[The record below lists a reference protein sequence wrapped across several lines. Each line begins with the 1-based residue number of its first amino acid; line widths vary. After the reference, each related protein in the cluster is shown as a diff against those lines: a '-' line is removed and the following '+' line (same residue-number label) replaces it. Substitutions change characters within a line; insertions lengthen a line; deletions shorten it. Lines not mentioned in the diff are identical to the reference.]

1 MPNNLKNSKKTHKT
15 KTQQK
20 HNLKKKQNN
29 VLKILHNIKQTR
41 TTTRPCPARKRTYT
55 QTQKKRSRKN
65 NLAGTGFNFMLIIF
79 LREHSLILD
88 AGTISRLSRRHF
100 PSKHSTNLD
109 CPQKASLRE
118 RQRVLAIFLQ
128 SLA

>member
-1 MPNNLKNSKKTHKT
+1 MPNNLKNSKKHKT

-20 HNLKKKQNN
+20 TQLKKKKQNN
-29 VLKILHNIKQTR
+29 VLKILHNIKQTK
-41 TTTRPCPARKRTYT
+41 TTTCPSPASKRTYT